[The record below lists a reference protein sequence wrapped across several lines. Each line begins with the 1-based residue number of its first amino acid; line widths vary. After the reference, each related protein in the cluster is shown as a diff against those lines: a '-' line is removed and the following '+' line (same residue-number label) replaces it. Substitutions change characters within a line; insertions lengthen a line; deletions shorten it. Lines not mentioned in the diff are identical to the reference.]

1 MIRQRIATT
10 FMTMLLLLG
19 NTAGSH
25 GATTTSNLTVN
36 TNIAA
41 RASLVL
47 ASATI
52 NFPDADPTTVPSIAA
67 AENAVNV
74 IARVRTGSSSVASL
88 QVLAASDL
96 TSGANVIAVSNVT
109 WTATGTGFVAGTMN
123 STTPQTAGSWT
134 GPGEQIGTFSYFLAN
149 SWNFAT
155 GSYSTTVT
163 YTLTAP

>member
-1 MIRQRIATT
+1 
-10 FMTMLLLLG
+10 MTVTLLLG
-19 NTAGSH
+19 YTAGSH

-41 RASLVL
+41 RASLNL
-47 ASATI
+47 GIGTI
-52 NFPDADPTTVPSIAA
+52 NFPDADPTTVPSIGAT
-67 AENAVNV
+67 ENAVSV
-74 IARVRTGSSSVASL
+74 TARVRTGSASVATL

-96 TSGANVIAVSNVT
+96 TSGSNTIAINNVT
-109 WTATGTGFVAGTMN
+109 WTATGPGFVAGTMN

-149 SWNFAT
+149 SWNYAT
-155 GSYSTTVT
+155 GSYSATVT